1 MTAIAV
7 KPTRIRNLNTA
18 EIASGGGGVT
28 YWMGRDARVQDNWA
42 LLHAAELAA
51 KHGLPLS
58 VVYCMPPPS
67 GPEATLRRYDFL
79 LGGLAEV
86 EAELGGLGVPFR
98 LLRGAPAL
106 AFHAR
111 RTAAHG
117 LGCGV
122 LWSVGNLATVVA
134 AVHVSQAVGVTL
146 REHCEVLALDYER

>member
-98 LLRGAPAL
+98 LLRGAPADEVP
-106 AFHAR
+106 AFAKRHGVRAIVTDFSPLRAPRGWKGGGGGR
-111 RTAAHG
+111 R
-117 LGCGV
+117 
-122 LWSVGNLATVVA
+122 
-134 AVHVSQAVGVTL
+134 
-146 REHCEVLALDYER
+146 RRR

>member
-58 VVYCMPPPS
+58 VVS
-67 GPEATLRRYDFL
+67 V
-79 LGGLAEV
+79 GLCVA
-86 EAELGGLGVPFR
+86 R
-98 LLRGAPAL
+98 APAL
-106 AFHAR
+106 
-111 RTAAHG
+111 
-117 LGCGV
+117 GV
-122 LWSVGNLATVVA
+122 VYNPHTDELF
-134 AVHVSQAVGVTL
+134 VGVAGEGAWRNGARIACPFKT
-146 REHCEVLALDYER
+146 

>member
-98 LLRGAPAL
+98 LLRGAPADEVP
-106 AFHAR
+106 AFAKRTASARSSPTSRRCAR
-111 RTAAHG
+111 RAAG
-117 LGCGV
+117 RRRWRRRC
-122 LWSVGNLATVVA
+122 
-134 AVHVSQAVGVTL
+134 
-146 REHCEVLALDYER
+146 RRRR